1 MSLYT
6 ARKLHKLP
14 LSDRTINLAHNV
26 ATAADAEGLD
36 EDGVPIVERELRA
49 PIMTEIE
56 EKILQAQ
63 AFDVTEHCNEANND
77 EYIINEDDNKL
88 IMMISTTAMTTLIV
102 VTAMV
107 LANTNAHH

>member
-36 EDGVPIVERELRA
+36 EDGVPIVEWELGG
-49 PIMTEIE
+49 PMMTEKE
-56 EKILQAQ
+56 EKRL
-63 AFDVTEHCNEANND
+63 
-77 EYIINEDDNKL
+77 
-88 IMMISTTAMTTLIV
+88 
-102 VTAMV
+102 
-107 LANTNAHH
+107 